1 MSENNPI
8 VTELG
13 KLDGRDGIYLDGVK
27 QCFSPNK
34 LTFVGEINGDLCT
47 NNPSGHRWF
56 AYELSFNRI
65 QAFDCRELEICKWKV
80 ESSFDEIQDSELI
93 TELRLDEK
101 GYQHY
106 ILSTY
111 DYVYSIIA
119 KGYELKIT
127 GYRNG

>member
-1 MSENNPI
+1 MSKNNPI

-13 KLDGRDGIYLDGVK
+13 MLEGRDGFYLDDVI
-27 QCFSPNK
+27 QSFSPNK
-34 LTFVGEINGDLCT
+34 LTFIGEINGKLCT
-47 NNPSGHRWF
+47 NNPTGHKWF
-56 AYELSFNRI
+56 TYELSFNLI

-93 TELRLDEK
+93 TELGLCGK

-106 ILSTY
+106 TLSTY
-111 DYVYSIIA
+111 DYMYSIIA

-127 GYRNG
+127 GGR